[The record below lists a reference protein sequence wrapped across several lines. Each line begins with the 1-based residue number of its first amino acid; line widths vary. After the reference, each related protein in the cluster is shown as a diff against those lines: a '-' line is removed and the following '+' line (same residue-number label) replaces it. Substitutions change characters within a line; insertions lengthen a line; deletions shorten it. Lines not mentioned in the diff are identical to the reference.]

1 LALRVDIGVSAFRP
15 LNALDVAALA
25 LSDDEI
31 LAAVAQGFTV
41 QGRGETVIEPRMHL
55 VPD

>member
-15 LNALDVAALA
+15 LTALDVAALA